1 MIDYKSLT
9 QWVDVSNQRGR
20 RLLVRRDTVRTRSFL
35 WGVTV
40 FKPLVFPD
48 GLVFRERLVGVTDG
62 STVSMCVF
70 DDSAE
75 RLVGVFGGST
85 VSAVSMCEVDDFA
98 ERLVPVFG
106 CSKVSSDWSFGV
118 VVFGR
123 VNVLQSPGWFGSRNM
138 HFPCGGGTH
147 MVSLFGTVSV
157 VHPQIVEIS
166 SPYFRFQY
174 PKRAAFL
181 RSVHN
186 ALLLERRSDSYIV
199 LYLSFG
205 VWGESI
211 FADKELMSLSRSEE
225 GLEFHCDDHDSDV
238 SKNNGNPTV
247 MCVQWYT

>member
-1 MIDYKSLT
+1 
-9 QWVDVSNQRGR
+9 
-20 RLLVRRDTVRTRSFL
+20 
-35 WGVTV
+35 
-40 FKPLVFPD
+40 
-48 GLVFRERLVGVTDG
+48 
-62 STVSMCVF
+62 
-70 DDSAE
+70 
-75 RLVGVFGGST
+75 
-85 VSAVSMCEVDDFA
+85 
-98 ERLVPVFG
+98 
-106 CSKVSSDWSFGV
+106 
-118 VVFGR
+118 
-123 VNVLQSPGWFGSRNM
+123 
-138 HFPCGGGTH
+138 

-247 MCVQWYT
+247 MCVQ